1 MKLTEAKADMLGIIR
16 RIGGDA
22 RLANRITAIGITE
35 GTPFQVVKND
45 RNMPVLLYVRET
57 LIALNRRDAEVVEV
71 EVGA

>member
-1 MKLTEAKADMLGIIR
+1 MKLTEAKVDMLGIIR